1 MSFFLSFFLLFGEF
15 FGVGTNG
22 GGGGGERWVWFG
34 FEGQTP
40 PPRCGTHGV
49 DIEARDS
56 AFERTPVV
64 VFFFKKGVARTKV
77 RFVRV
82 LVRVPTYDVC
92 TIKHARCYFLLLLL
106 LPNSRP
112 RRLQR

>member
-1 MSFFLSFFLLFGEF
+1 MVVVVVDG
-15 FGVGTNG
+15 
-22 GGGGGERWVWFG
+22 WVWFG

-64 VFFFKKGVARTKV
+64 FFF
-77 RFVRV
+77 
-82 LVRVPTYDVC
+82 
-92 TIKHARCYFLLLLL
+92 
-106 LPNSRP
+106 
-112 RRLQR
+112 